1 MIFWKHSAPHLIF
14 IYSIHIHSITCEANG
29 SVCTSLFSTT
39 LYESSFSQAG
49 ACSSLCSQLKVC
61 SLTVAGIIGTKLR
74 AVGKQGDFNVGL
86 CNCIQ
91 LVQGVAY
98 MLSYAAVGDIQT
110 FKNSIEQHANERIF
124 YNVVCSCAPI

>member
-1 MIFWKHSAPHLIF
+1 M
-14 IYSIHIHSITCEANG
+14 Y
-29 SVCTSLFSTT
+29 
-39 LYESSFSQAG
+39 
-49 ACSSLCSQLKVC
+49 
-61 SLTVAGIIGTKLR
+61 TV
-74 AVGKQGDFNVGL
+74 
-86 CNCIQ
+86 Q